1 MAHPLKNLFDTN
13 ASHARRRAEI
23 MNGQFSCWQ
32 ATDRLQAVEQCLPAT
47 RLLSTEVVISMVN
60 VWPGS
65 AVKSTSIS
73 PEPTTPARALPLNAR
88 LAGTVNVIFS
98 ITSS

>member
-1 MAHPLKNLFDTN
+1 MAHLLKNLFDTN
-13 ASHARRRAEI
+13 ARDARRGAEVV
-23 MNGQFSCWQ
+23 NGQFARGQ
-32 ATDRLQAVEQCLPAT
+32 AADGLQTVEQRLPAP
-47 RLLSTEVVISMVN
+47 RLLSTEVVISMVD

-73 PEPTTPARALPLNAR
+73 PEPTTPASALPLKAR